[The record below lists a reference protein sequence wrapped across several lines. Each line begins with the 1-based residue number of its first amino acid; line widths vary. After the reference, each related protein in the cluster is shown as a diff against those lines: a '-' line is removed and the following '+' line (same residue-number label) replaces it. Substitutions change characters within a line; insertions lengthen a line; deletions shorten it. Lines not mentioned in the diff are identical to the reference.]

1 MHLKSNHTL
10 VVLSPLALIAL
21 CATTQYLA
29 GVYLGIWAWIPTMLV
44 FWASIALLISRLG
57 SAGSFGRWLHPAQGS
72 WLWVALAIGAGLL
85 SISGF
90 LTHWKLILEPK
101 IFLLWLA
108 FGLINPWFEESF
120 WRGLLLDATRSWGAT
135 LSIAYSAMWFALSH
149 PLIWGIHSI
158 ALRQWPTILALFVV
172 GAVWAVAYRRSMSI
186 RWTVAGHML
195 ANLLGL
201 SVPVLLNMYDPAAH

>member
-1 MHLKSNHTL
+1 MHLKSNRTL
-10 VVLSPLALIAL
+10 VVLAPLALIAL
-21 CATTQYLA
+21 CASTQYLV
-29 GVYLGIWAWIPTMLV
+29 GLFLGIWAWIPTMLV
-44 FWASIALLISRLG
+44 FWTSIAVLISRLG
-57 SAGSFGRWLHPAQGS
+57 GAGSIGRWLQPAQGS

-85 SISGF
+85 SIPGF
-90 LTHWKLILEPK
+90 LAHWQLILEPR

-108 FGLINPWFEESF
+108 FALINPWFEEAF
-120 WRGLLLDATRSWGAT
+120 WRGLLLDATRSWSAT
-135 LSIAYSAMWFALSH
+135 LSIAYSATWFALSH

-158 ALRQWPTILALFVV
+158 ALRQWPTILALFFV

-186 RWTVAGHML
+186 RWTIAGHML